1 MIRLTF
7 PGQNVP
13 EWLHKVEVLEGGHLG
28 SFKFSN
34 INLIWKRKGQFNI
47 IGLLRRPCI
56 TLLHSENIVIRGQGA
71 GVHFNG
77 TLPDLV
83 IYAIKRIM
91 KGGAA

>member
-13 EWLHKVEVLEGGHLG
+13 EWLEKVEVLEGGHLG

-34 INLIWKRKGQFNI
+34 INLIWKRKEQFHI
-47 IGLLRRPCI
+47 LGLLQRPCI
-56 TLLHSENIVIRGQGA
+56 TLLHSKNIVIRGQGA
-71 GVHFNG
+71 GVHFHG
-77 TLPDLV
+77 TLPDLL
-83 IYAIKRIM
+83 INMIKRIT

>member
-13 EWLHKVEVLEGGHLG
+13 EWLEKVEVLEGGHLG

-34 INLIWKRKGQFNI
+34 INFIWKRRGEFHVL
-47 IGLLRRPCI
+47 GLLPRPCI
-56 TLLHSENIVIRGQGA
+56 TLRESENIVIHGQGA
-71 GVHFNG
+71 GVRFHQ

-83 IYAIKRIM
+83 IYAIKRIT